1 MEYTS
6 PNLTTISLEV
16 KGTER
21 QNSADGPSKCSNSCC
36 YYRDGATWQK
46 VLYFIETT
54 YKKGD

>member
-6 PNLTTISLEV
+6 PSLTTISLEV

-36 YYRDGATWQK
+36 YYRDGATW
-46 VLYFIETT
+46 
-54 YKKGD
+54 